1 MDDKKEQLNP
11 SQILD
16 EIIALTFTRH
26 ARLDEK
32 EFLAAIKAPDGAK
45 ENDYAR
51 KCIFTLLSAA
61 TREILKANDKITL
74 INQTISLLS
83 DNNKKGE

>member
-1 MDDKKEQLNP
+1 MDDLIEQLNP

-83 DNNKKGE
+83 DNKKGE